1 MNNQTL
7 SKKLLDLASEL
18 IIKGDPDNALLVTL
32 AASQLMGL
40 PAQAERLRHP
50 SGKVPDSSTSDIDN
64 VIQMMYGRKL
74 GEDQ

>member
-1 MNNQTL
+1 MNNQTI

-32 AASQLMGL
+32 AASLLMGL

-50 SGKVPDSSTSDIDN
+50 SGKVPDSTTSDIDN
-64 VIQMMYGRKL
+64 VIQMMFGRKL
-74 GEDQ
+74 GDD

>member
-32 AASQLMGL
+32 AASLLMGL

-50 SGKVPDSSTSDIDN
+50 SGKVPDSSTSNMDN
-64 VIQMMYGRKL
+64 VIEMMYGRKL
-74 GEDQ
+74 GDD

>member
-1 MNNQTL
+1 MNNQTI

-32 AASQLMGL
+32 AASLLMGL

-50 SGKVPDSSTSDIDN
+50 SGKVPDSSTSNLDN
-64 VIQMMYGRKL
+64 VIEMMYGRKL
-74 GEDQ
+74 GDD

>member
-1 MNNQTL
+1 MTNQTI

-32 AASQLMGL
+32 AASLLMGL

-50 SGKVPDSSTSDIDN
+50 SGKVPDSSTSNLDN
-64 VIQMMYGRKL
+64 VIEMMYGRKL
-74 GEDQ
+74 GDD

>member
-1 MNNQTL
+1 MNNQTI

-32 AASQLMGL
+32 AASLLMGL

-50 SGKVPDSSTSDIDN
+50 SGKVPDSSTSDMDN
-64 VIQMMYGRKL
+64 VIQMIYGRKL
-74 GEDQ
+74 GDD

>member
-1 MNNQTL
+1 MNQQQL

-32 AASQLMGL
+32 AASQLMSV

-50 SGKVPDSSTSDIDN
+50 SGKVPDSITSDIDN
-64 VIQMMYGRKL
+64 VIEMMYGRKL
-74 GEDQ
+74 GED

>member
-1 MNNQTL
+1 MNNQTI

-32 AASQLMGL
+32 AASLLMGL

-50 SGKVPDSSTSDIDN
+50 SGKVPDSNTSDLNN
-64 VIQMMYGRKL
+64 VIEMMFGRKL
-74 GEDQ
+74 GDD

>member
-1 MNNQTL
+1 MNQQTL

-18 IIKGDPDNALLVTL
+18 IIKGDPDSALIVTL

-50 SGKVPDSSTSDIDN
+50 SGKVPDSSTSDINN
-64 VIQMMYGRKL
+64 VINLMYGRNL

>member
-18 IIKGDPDNALLVTL
+18 IIKGDSDNALLVTL
-32 AASQLMGL
+32 AASLLMGL

-50 SGKVPDSSTSDIDN
+50 SGKVPDSSTSNLDN
-64 VIQMMYGRKL
+64 VIEMMYGRKL
-74 GEDQ
+74 GDD

>member
-18 IIKGDPDNALLVTL
+18 IIKGDPDSALLLTL
-32 AASQLMGL
+32 AASQLMAV
-40 PAQAERLRHP
+40 PAKAETLRHP
-50 SGKVPDSSTSDIDN
+50 SAKVPDSTTSDIDN

-74 GEDQ
+74 GDD

>member
-1 MNNQTL
+1 MNNQTI

-32 AASQLMGL
+32 AASLLMGL

-50 SGKVPDSSTSDIDN
+50 SGKVPDSSTSDLDN
-64 VIQMMYGRKL
+64 VIEMMYGRKL
-74 GEDQ
+74 GED

>member
-7 SKKLLDLASEL
+7 SKKLLDLAEEL
-18 IIKGDPDNALLVTL
+18 IIKEDPDNALIVTL
-32 AASQLMGL
+32 AASQLMAV

-50 SGKVPDSSTSDIDN
+50 SGKVADHITDDIND

-74 GEDQ
+74 GE

>member
-1 MNNQTL
+1 MNSQTL
-7 SKKLLDLASEL
+7 SRKLLDLASEL

-32 AASQLMGL
+32 AASQLMSV

-50 SGKVPDSSTSDIDN
+50 SGKVPDTTTDDINN

-74 GEDQ
+74 GDD

>member
-1 MNNQTL
+1 MNNQTI

-32 AASQLMGL
+32 AASLLMGL

-50 SGKVPDSSTSDIDN
+50 SGKVPDSTTSNLDN
-64 VIQMMYGRKL
+64 VIEMMYGRKL
-74 GEDQ
+74 GED

>member
-1 MNNQTL
+1 MNQQTL

-32 AASQLMGL
+32 AASQLMSM

-50 SGKVPDSSTSDIDN
+50 SGKVPDSSTSDINN
-64 VIQMMYGRKL
+64 VIEIMYGRKL
-74 GEDQ
+74 GDD

>member
-1 MNNQTL
+1 MNNQTI

-18 IIKGDPDNALLVTL
+18 IIKGDADNALLVTL
-32 AASQLMGL
+32 AASLLMGL

-50 SGKVPDSSTSDIDN
+50 SGKVPDSTTSDIDN

-74 GEDQ
+74 GDD

>member
-1 MNNQTL
+1 MTNQTI

-32 AASQLMGL
+32 AASLLMGL

-50 SGKVPDSSTSDIDN
+50 SGKVPDFTTSDLNN

-74 GEDQ
+74 GDD